1 MLGLTVPSHLTDH
14 QVDSQLDRCR
24 AGLDFSKLPANRKVA
39 VSKDITALSNEICRL
54 RQTGTSPQ
62 CTDSPDSLPASS
74 QDIPGASHKL
84 RLHTSADKTRGRFI
98 TTSEDIEVRIEN
110 DEGLLSI
117 ALLLAGWRGRLP
129 GDSLQLRPPAPF
141 LLQPLPSLP
150 GPHGRPRGL
159 QCLYPDQVLQ
169 HTLQVSHLVQHVTFT
184 AVFTQR
190 GGLVQSQV
198 RVRSSG
204 DPSQCGHRTPRL
216 QDRSATTHCSHLEV
230 NSHLQSC

>member
-98 TTSEDIEVRIEN
+98 TTSEDIEVRI
-110 DEGLLSI
+110 
-117 ALLLAGWRGRLP
+117 RK
-129 GDSLQLRPPAPF
+129 
-141 LLQPLPSLP
+141 
-150 GPHGRPRGL
+150 
-159 QCLYPDQVLQ
+159 
-169 HTLQVSHLVQHVTFT
+169 
-184 AVFTQR
+184 
-190 GGLVQSQV
+190 
-198 RVRSSG
+198 
-204 DPSQCGHRTPRL
+204 
-216 QDRSATTHCSHLEV
+216 
-230 NSHLQSC
+230 

>member
-54 RQTGTSPQ
+54 RQTGTSPL

-110 DEGLLSI
+110 DGRSLIYCSAACRLARSSSRRLPTAASSCPLSTPATAI
-117 ALLLAGWRGRLP
+117 TAWPARPPPWPAVPVPRPGTAAHSAGESPGAARHIHCSLHAERLP
-129 GDSLQLRPPAPF
+129 GPVTSTSAVVWRP
-141 LLQPLPSLP
+141 
-150 GPHGRPRGL
+150 
-159 QCLYPDQVLQ
+159 
-169 HTLQVSHLVQHVTFT
+169 FT
-184 AVFTQR
+184 VWA
-190 GGLVQSQV
+190 
-198 RVRSSG
+198 
-204 DPSQCGHRTPRL
+204 
-216 QDRSATTHCSHLEV
+216 
-230 NSHLQSC
+230 